1 MKRLFKYTLIALAAI
16 LVLPT
21 AFLCGLYLTADMEQP
36 AVTIDTAAYRVT
48 DHGGYAVCHGSFLRR
63 NPHGLW
69 ELYTAGSP
77 EESGAAAGALTAGLM
92 HYQEQVFVDQIREF
106 VPSEGYLKFLGGMIR
121 IFNRNLGRHVPEE
134 YRREIY
140 ARSLY
145 CSHDFDAIGTPYERQ
160 LNYHAAHD
168 IGHAMSQYMLVGCSS
183 FAAWGGASD
192 DGKPVVGRNFDFYM
206 GDDFA
211 RNKIVT
217 FCRPQAGYPFAS
229 IGWAGMIGVL
239 SGMNSE
245 GLTVTINA
253 AKGPVPLA
261 SATPI
266 SILAREILQHAATIA
281 EALEIARRRDT
292 FVSESLLVASARD
305 GRAAIIEK
313 TPRRTVLYEGDGEY
327 LICTNHYQSEAFAD
341 DGDNRENI
349 AMTDSPHR
357 FARLEELMTANAPL
371 DVPAAAAMLRDQ
383 RGTGGKDI
391 GVGNDCSVNQSIAH
405 HSVIFKPATLQMW
418 VSTSPW
424 QGGAFVCYDLGAIL
438 RNPDPAAELYDAALE
453 IPSDTAYL
461 ARDYPRVVAY
471 RQLGA
476 RIRRAIKAG
485 RKADGELTETFA
497 RTNPQN
503 FHTWKLLGEYYLSQ
517 GDDGRAAQS
526 FGRALEAGVP
536 RRDELLAIERLK
548 SECKP

>member
-1 MKRLFKYTLIALAAI
+1 MKRFLKYTLITLLALPLLAA
-16 LVLPT
+16 
-21 AFLCGLYLTADMEQP
+21 AFLWGLYLTADMEPP
-36 AVTIDTAAYRVT
+36 AMTVDTAAYRVA
-48 DHGGYAVCHGSFLRR
+48 DHGGYTSCRGSFLRHNR
-63 NPHGLW
+63 YGLW

-92 HYQEQVFVDQIREF
+92 RYQEQVFVDQIRQF
-106 VPSEGYLKFLGGMIR
+106 IPSDGYLKFLRGLIV

-183 FAAWGGASD
+183 FAAWGGMSA
-192 DGKPVVGRNFDFYM
+192 DGELVVGRNFDFYM

-211 RNKIVT
+211 RHKIVT
-217 FCRPQAGYPFAS
+217 FCRPQAGHPFVS

-239 SGMNSE
+239 SGMNDK

-253 AKGPVPLA
+253 AKGPVPLSA
-261 SATPI
+261 ATPI
-266 SILAREILQHAATIA
+266 SILAREILQHAATIG
-281 EALEIARRRDT
+281 EALEIACRRDT

-313 TPRRTVLYEGDGEY
+313 TPRKTALYESGGEY
-327 LICTNHYQSEAFAD
+327 LVCTNHYQSAELA
-341 DGDNRENI
+341 GDEHNLENL
-349 AMTDSPHR
+349 ARTDSPCR
-357 FARLEELMTANAPL
+357 FARLEELTAANAPL
-371 DVPAAAAMLRDQ
+371 TPQAAVAMLRDQ
-383 RGTGGKDI
+383 RGEGGTDI

-405 HSVIFKPATLQMW
+405 HSVVFRPSALKMW

-424 QGGAFVCYDLGAIL
+424 QGGAYICYDLGAVM
-438 RNPDPAAELYDAALE
+438 RDPDPAGELCDAAQE
-453 IPSDTAYL
+453 IAADTAYL
-461 ARDYPRVVAY
+461 AHDYPRVVAY
-471 RQLGA
+471 RRLSGE
-476 RIRRAIKAG
+476 I
-485 RKADGELTETFA
+485 RKAMREETAADAATLDRFE

-503 FHTWKLLGEYYLSQ
+503 FHTWKLLGEYYRSQ
-517 GDDGRAAQS
+517 GDDVRAAQCFDTALQS
-526 FGRALEAGVP
+526 GIPRADEREAV
-536 RRDELLAIERLK
+536 ERLK

>member
-1 MKRLFKYTLIALAAI
+1 MKRFLKYTLITLLALPLLAA
-16 LVLPT
+16 
-21 AFLCGLYLTADMEQP
+21 AFLWGLYLTADMEPP
-36 AVTIDTAAYRVT
+36 AMTVDTAAYRVA
-48 DHGGYAVCHGSFLRR
+48 DHGGYTSCRGSFLRHNR
-63 NPHGLW
+63 YGLW

-92 HYQEQVFVDQIREF
+92 RYQEQVFVDQIRHF
-106 VPSEGYLKFLGGMIR
+106 IPSDGYLKFLRGLIV

-183 FAAWGGASD
+183 FAAWGGMSA
-192 DGKPVVGRNFDFYM
+192 DGELVVGRNFDFS
-206 GDDFA
+206 
-211 RNKIVT
+211 RHKIVT
-217 FCRPQAGYPFAS
+217 FCRPQAGHPFVS

-239 SGMNSE
+239 SGMNDK

-253 AKGPVPLA
+253 AKGPVPLSA
-261 SATPI
+261 ATPI
-266 SILAREILQHAATIA
+266 SILAREILQHAATIG

-313 TPRRTVLYEGDGEY
+313 TPRKTALYESGGEY
-327 LICTNHYQSEAFAD
+327 LVCTNHYQSAELA
-341 DGDNRENI
+341 GDEHNLENL
-349 AMTDSPHR
+349 ARTDSPCR
-357 FARLEELMTANAPL
+357 FARLEELTAANAPL
-371 DVPAAAAMLRDQ
+371 TPVVFRPSAL
-383 RGTGGKDI
+383 K
-391 GVGNDCSVNQSIAH
+391 
-405 HSVIFKPATLQMW
+405 MW

-424 QGGAFVCYDLGAIL
+424 QGGAYICYDLGAVM
-438 RNPDPAAELYDAALE
+438 RDPDPAGELCDAAQE
-453 IPSDTAYL
+453 IAADTAYL
-461 ARDYPRVVAY
+461 THDYPRVVAY
-471 RQLGA
+471 RRLGGE
-476 RIRRAIKAG
+476 I
-485 RKADGELTETFA
+485 RKAMREETAADAATLDRFE

-503 FHTWKLLGEYYLSQ
+503 FHTWKLLGEYYRSQ
-517 GDDGRAAQS
+517 GDDVRAAQCFDKALQS
-526 FGRALEAGVP
+526 GIPRADEQEAV
-536 RRDELLAIERLK
+536 ERLK